1 MIKYAK
7 ISPEMLKSE
16 LFSDFSRR
24 QEVKRC
30 WRSEGGRWVVKDIAF
45 IDDWDSGD
53 HRRVL
58 RQLTEVLQGGGA
70 VWGAFENGSMK
81 GFASVSGRLIGSR
94 GQYAVLEELHVSE
107 DRRRQGIGRKLFGLA
122 ADSAREL
129 GAEKLYISTMSAVES
144 QDFYISMGCAE
155 ALEPDPWH
163 VAKEP
168 CDVQREYVL

>member
-1 MIKYAK
+1 MSA
-7 ISPEMLKSE
+7 
-16 LFSDFSRR
+16 
-24 QEVKRC
+24 
-30 WRSEGGRWVVKDIAF
+30 A
-45 IDDWDSGD
+45 
-53 HRRVL
+53 
-58 RQLTEVLQGGGA
+58 
-70 VWGAFENGSMK
+70 
-81 GFASVSGRLIGSR
+81 GSR